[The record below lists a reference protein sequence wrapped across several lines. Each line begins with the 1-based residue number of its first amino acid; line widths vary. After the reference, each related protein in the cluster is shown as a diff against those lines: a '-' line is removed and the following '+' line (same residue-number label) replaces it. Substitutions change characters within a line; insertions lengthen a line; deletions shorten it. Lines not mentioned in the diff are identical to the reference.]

1 MTREIAVEQN
11 RFARVSDP
19 QTPILSATDRHRFW
33 FYCLIGGWIFSFGLS
48 FLRDVPSLAAA
59 VNQGGAIWMLG
70 VMLGL
75 RAAVRHGDIK
85 WAAIWLSALVGYP
98 VLRLLMGGFLSYGI
112 AATIIV
118 CSILAI
124 STRSRWRLMA
134 GMVVAACLGLTIF
147 VNYFA
152 SRNNI
157 RNVVWGGAE
166 LEDRVDAV
174 VNAGANFEWFDPS
187 NRRHLRAL
195 DARLN
200 QNYFVGIA
208 AERLDHGYVD
218 YLYGR
223 SLWEALLSLVPRAL
237 WPDKPVFGGSGDIVR
252 EMTGLSL
259 STTTSWG
266 VGNVM
271 EFYINFGIPGLII
284 GFLALGWLLGA
295 LDRKAAIAEA
305 RGDLSK
311 AILFFVPA
319 VALIQPNG
327 SLVELAGGFAAAL
340 AAASGWSAAWRM
352 WLGAKADK
360 QSSLRS
366 LRLGRYNPNCAKPE

>member
-1 MTREIAVEQN
+1 V
-11 RFARVSDP
+11 
-19 QTPILSATDRHRFW
+19 
-33 FYCLIGGWIFSFGLS
+33 
-48 FLRDVPSLAAA
+48 
-59 VNQGGAIWMLG
+59 
-70 VMLGL
+70 
-75 RAAVRHGDIK
+75 
-85 WAAIWLSALVGYP
+85 
-98 VLRLLMGGFLSYGI
+98 
-112 AATIIV
+112 
-118 CSILAI
+118 
-124 STRSRWRLMA
+124 
-134 GMVVAACLGLTIF
+134 
-147 VNYFA
+147 
-152 SRNNI
+152 
-157 RNVVWGGAE
+157 
-166 LEDRVDAV
+166 
-174 VNAGANFEWFDPS
+174 
-187 NRRHLRAL
+187 
-195 DARLN
+195 
-200 QNYFVGIA
+200 
-208 AERLDHGYVD
+208 
-218 YLYGR
+218 
-223 SLWEALLSLVPRAL
+223 
-237 WPDKPVFGGSGDIVR
+237 
-252 EMTGLSL
+252 
-259 STTTSWG
+259 G

>member
-1 MTREIAVEQN
+1 
-11 RFARVSDP
+11 
-19 QTPILSATDRHRFW
+19 
-33 FYCLIGGWIFSFGLS
+33 
-48 FLRDVPSLAAA
+48 
-59 VNQGGAIWMLG
+59 
-70 VMLGL
+70 
-75 RAAVRHGDIK
+75 
-85 WAAIWLSALVGYP
+85 
-98 VLRLLMGGFLSYGI
+98 
-112 AATIIV
+112 
-118 CSILAI
+118 
-124 STRSRWRLMA
+124 
-134 GMVVAACLGLTIF
+134 LTIF

-187 NRRHLRAL
+187 NRLHLRAL

-259 STTTSWG
+259 STTTSWAWATSWSSISTSA
-266 VGNVM
+266 
-271 EFYINFGIPGLII
+271 F
-284 GFLALGWLLGA
+284 
-295 LDRKAAIAEA
+295 
-305 RGDLSK
+305 RG
-311 AILFFVPA
+311 
-319 VALIQPNG
+319 
-327 SLVELAGGFAAAL
+327 
-340 AAASGWSAAWRM
+340 
-352 WLGAKADK
+352 
-360 QSSLRS
+360 
-366 LRLGRYNPNCAKPE
+366 